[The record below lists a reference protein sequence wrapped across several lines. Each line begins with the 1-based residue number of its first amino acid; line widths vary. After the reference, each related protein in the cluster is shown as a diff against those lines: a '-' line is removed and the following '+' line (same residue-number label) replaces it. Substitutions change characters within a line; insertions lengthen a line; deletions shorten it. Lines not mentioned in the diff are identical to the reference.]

1 MQESHHHEDSE
12 RSGSL
17 FTHSSAIQVQC
28 SLTTGR
34 YQTRV
39 TAHITSILYILPPP
53 HPTPYTEEW
62 LSWEVLT
69 PTALEQS
76 NPLFLPS
83 TNVIGQISSNNPMYL
98 KQFFACIT
106 PTSM

>member
-1 MQESHHHEDSE
+1 MQESHHHEDSK

-17 FTHSSAIQVQC
+17 FTHPSAIQVQC

-39 TAHITSILYILPPP
+39 TAHITSIYTSSNPP
-53 HPTPYTEEW
+53 HLTPDKEEW
-62 LSWEVLT
+62 LSYEVLT

-76 NPLFLPS
+76 NPLFVPS
-83 TNVIGQISSNNPMYL
+83 TTVIGQISSNNPMDL